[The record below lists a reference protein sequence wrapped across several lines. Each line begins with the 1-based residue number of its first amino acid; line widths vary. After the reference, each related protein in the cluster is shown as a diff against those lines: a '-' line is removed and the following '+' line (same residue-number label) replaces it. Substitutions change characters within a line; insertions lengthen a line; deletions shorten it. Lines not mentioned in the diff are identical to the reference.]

1 MKLLSRPVWTATVFV
16 SVLFSPTGCGP
27 APTEVSGT
35 VTLDGKPVAKA
46 GLQFF
51 PSAGDGQTSH
61 AFTDENGRYRVTV
74 SPTKMLVTIQ
84 ATRVV
89 GQEHFDNDPR
99 APLVNVSEHILPVRY
114 GVRGT
119 SGLVVEPKAGACTTA
134 NFELTSA
141 SVQP

>member
-1 MKLLSRPVWTATVFV
+1 MVCLSASFAT
-16 SVLFSPTGCGP
+16 TGCGT
-27 APTEVSGT
+27 ALTEVSGT
-35 VTLDGKPVAKA
+35 VTLDGTPVAKA

-51 PSAGDGQTSH
+51 PIAGDGQTSH

-89 GQEHFDNDPR
+89 GQEHFDNDPK
-99 APLVNVSEHILPVRY
+99 APLVNISEHYLPARY

-119 SGLVVEPKAGACTTA
+119 SGLVVEPKARACTTA
-134 NFELTSA
+134 DFELTS
-141 SVQP
+141 QR

>member
-1 MKLLSRPVWTATVFV
+1 MLAWSAMVSLSASFV
-16 SVLFSPTGCGP
+16 TTGCGP

-51 PSAGDGQTSH
+51 PIAGNGQTSH
-61 AFTDENGRYRVTV
+61 SFTDENGRYRVTV

-89 GQEHFDNDPR
+89 GQEHFDNDPK
-99 APLVNVSEHILPVRY
+99 APLVNVSEHYLPARY
-114 GVRGT
+114 GVHGT

-134 NFELTSA
+134 DFELTSA